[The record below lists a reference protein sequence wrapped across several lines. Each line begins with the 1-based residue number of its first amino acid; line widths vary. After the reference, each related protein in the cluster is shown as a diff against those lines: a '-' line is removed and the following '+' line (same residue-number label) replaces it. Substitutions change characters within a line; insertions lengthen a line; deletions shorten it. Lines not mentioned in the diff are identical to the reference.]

1 MGKGP
6 SSLAGQGFC
15 MWKFSGVVGGG
26 TWCASRRLG
35 ASGAGERTQR
45 PPVPVEE
52 RVHVVPG
59 CELVGWRVGEA
70 VTEKEGGCTPPPPLH
85 TQVWMWVDTLQLW

>member
-1 MGKGP
+1 M
-6 SSLAGQGFC
+6 
-15 MWKFSGVVGGG
+15 
-26 TWCASRRLG
+26 
-35 ASGAGERTQR
+35 
-45 PPVPVEE
+45 EE

-70 VTEKEGGCTPPPPLH
+70 VTEKEGGCTRPPPLH